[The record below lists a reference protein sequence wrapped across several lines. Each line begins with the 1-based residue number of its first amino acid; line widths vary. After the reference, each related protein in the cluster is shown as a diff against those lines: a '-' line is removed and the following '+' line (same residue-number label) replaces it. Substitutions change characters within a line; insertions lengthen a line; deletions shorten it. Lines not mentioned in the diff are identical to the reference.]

1 MGKFFIARPIFA
13 IALAAAIVLLGII
26 SIFDL
31 PIEQYPDITPPVV
44 EVSTTY
50 PGADAETVNNAV
62 ATPVSQS
69 IMGVSDM
76 LYMQAT
82 SANDGSMN
90 LQVTF
95 DIGSDPNM
103 DAIFTQNNVSTAL
116 SQLPASVTQQG
127 VTTRKTMTGF
137 LIVYSLT
144 SDGRYTGD
152 FLSNYAYI
160 NIQNELLKI
169 DGVGKVDIMGAGEYA
184 MRIWLKP
191 DLLDYYKISLD
202 EVFAAVEAQGGIFP
216 AGKFGGEPAAGDV
229 TYTYTVTMPPQI
241 YDAEQFG
248 DIIISTTPEGEQVRL
263 SDIADV
269 ALGSRQYGVESLFN
283 SDPTAL
289 LVIYQQPGSNAV
301 DVGNSVKAEM
311 ERLSKRFPDG
321 ITYTSMVDAT
331 TSIEAGVKDI
341 FVTLIIAL
349 ILVIAIIFLFLQDWR
364 ATLIPLLAIPVSI
377 IGAFALFPLLGFSI
391 NIISLLGM
399 VLAIGLVVDDAIV
412 VVGRAGQYREGA
424 ECEAGD
430 RRSDAQR
437 LVADR
442 RYDRRTAGRVYSRIV
457 HGEYHGSAVPAVL
470 DLDRRIGLHLFVQC
484 PHPFAC
490 AVRVAA
496 QAAPEGA
503 EGILRRFQPLVRQTY
518 RRIHIGY
525 HPFYRS
531 PEAYRR
537 NRRRNPCRYRRDLA
551 LPAFGLP
558 ARRGSGV
565 CHGLRADARG
575 FIPAN
580 HRQGDA
586 AGR

>member
-202 EVFAAVEAQGGIFP
+202 EVFAAVEAQGCIFP
-216 AGKFGGEPAAGDV
+216 AGKFQLPDKPFLLD
-229 TYTYTVTMPPQI
+229 TMAFFVP
-241 YDAEQFG
+241 
-248 DIIISTTPEGEQVRL
+248 IIVQTDL
-263 SDIADV
+263 SHSHD
-269 ALGSRQYGVESLFN
+269 
-283 SDPTAL
+283 
-289 LVIYQQPGSNAV
+289 
-301 DVGNSVKAEM
+301 
-311 ERLSKRFPDG
+311 
-321 ITYTSMVDAT
+321 
-331 TSIEAGVKDI
+331 
-341 FVTLIIAL
+341 
-349 ILVIAIIFLFLQDWR
+349 FLQ
-364 ATLIPLLAIPVSI
+364 I
-377 IGAFALFPLLGFSI
+377 
-391 NIISLLGM
+391 
-399 VLAIGLVVDDAIV
+399 
-412 VVGRAGQYREGA
+412 Q
-424 ECEAGD
+424 
-430 RRSDAQR
+430 
-437 LVADR
+437 
-442 RYDRRTAGRVYSRIV
+442 
-457 HGEYHGSAVPAVL
+457 
-470 DLDRRIGLHLFVQC
+470 HLFHSLELLFIQRA
-484 PHPFAC
+484 HLI
-490 AVRVAA
+490 RMHS
-496 QAAPEGA
+496 G
-503 EGILRRFQPLVRQTY
+503 
-518 RRIHIGY
+518 
-525 HPFYRS
+525 
-531 PEAYRR
+531 
-537 NRRRNPCRYRRDLA
+537 
-551 LPAFGLP
+551 
-558 ARRGSGV
+558 GSV
-565 CHGLRADARG
+565 
-575 FIPAN
+575 
-580 HRQGDA
+580 
-586 AGR
+586 

>member
-1 MGKFFIARPIFA
+1 MFRRLF
-13 IALAAAIVLLGII
+13 
-26 SIFDL
+26 
-31 PIEQYPDITPPVV
+31 Q
-44 EVSTTY
+44 
-50 PGADAETVNNAV
+50 
-62 ATPVSQS
+62 
-69 IMGVSDM
+69 
-76 LYMQAT
+76 
-82 SANDGSMN
+82 
-90 LQVTF
+90 
-95 DIGSDPNM
+95 
-103 DAIFTQNNVSTAL
+103 
-116 SQLPASVTQQG
+116 QLPAAVTQQG

-216 AGKFGGEPAAGDV
+216 AGKFGGGPAAGDV
-229 TYTYTVTMPPQI
+229 AYTYTVTMPPQI

-289 LVIYQQPGSNAV
+289 IVIYQQPGSNAV

-412 VVGRAGQYREGA
+412 VV
-424 ECEAGD
+424 EAVQVNIEKGLNAKQATLEAMH
-430 RRSDAQR
+430 SVSSPIIATTVV
-437 LVADR
+437 LLAVFIPVSFM
-442 RYDRRTAGRVYSRIV
+442 GS
-457 HGEYHGSAVPAVL
+457 YHGAPVPAVL
-470 DLDRRIGLHLFVQC
+470 DFDRRLGLHLFVQC
-484 PHPFAC
+484 PYPFAC

-503 EGILRRFQPLVRQTY
+503 EGILRRIQPLVRQTY

-551 LPAFGLP
+551 LPAFGIP

-575 FIPAN
+575 FVPAN

>member
-1 MGKFFIARPIFA
+1 M
-13 IALAAAIVLLGII
+13 
-26 SIFDL
+26 
-31 PIEQYPDITPPVV
+31 
-44 EVSTTY
+44 
-50 PGADAETVNNAV
+50 
-62 ATPVSQS
+62 
-69 IMGVSDM
+69 
-76 LYMQAT
+76 
-82 SANDGSMN
+82 
-90 LQVTF
+90 
-95 DIGSDPNM
+95 
-103 DAIFTQNNVSTAL
+103 
-116 SQLPASVTQQG
+116 TQQG

-229 TYTYTVTMPPQI
+229 AYTYTVTMPPQI

-289 LVIYQQPGSNAV
+289 IVIYQQPGSNAV

-349 ILVIAIIFLFLQDWR
+349 ILVIAIIFLSCR
-364 ATLIPLLAIPVSI
+364 TGV
-377 IGAFALFPLLGFSI
+377 
-391 NIISLLGM
+391 
-399 VLAIGLVVDDAIV
+399 
-412 VVGRAGQYREGA
+412 
-424 ECEAGD
+424 
-430 RRSDAQR
+430 RRS
-437 LVADR
+437 
-442 RYDRRTAGRVYSRIV
+442 S
-457 HGEYHGSAVPAVL
+457 P
-470 DLDRRIGLHLFVQC
+470 C
-484 PHPFAC
+484 W
-490 AVRVAA
+490 
-496 QAAPEGA
+496 
-503 EGILRRFQPLVRQTY
+503 RF
-518 RRIHIGY
+518 
-525 HPFYRS
+525 
-531 PEAYRR
+531 
-537 NRRRNPCRYRRDLA
+537 PCRSSALSRSSRCSDSRSISSRCWVWCWPSAWWSMMRSWWSRPCRSISRRA
-551 LPAFGLP
+551 
-558 ARRGSGV
+558 
-565 CHGLRADARG
+565 
-575 FIPAN
+575 
-580 HRQGDA
+580 
-586 AGR
+586 

>member
-1 MGKFFIARPIFA
+1 MYTEKELQAVSQMKKKRWWIALIPMVA
-13 IALAAAIVLLGII
+13 ALAAAIVLLGII
-26 SIFDL
+26 SVFDL

-44 EVSTTY
+44 EVSATY

-229 TYTYTVTMPPQI
+229 AYTYTVTMPPQI
-241 YDAEQFG
+241 TTAEQFG
-248 DIIISTTPEGEQVRL
+248 DIVVVTTSEGEQIRL
-263 SDIADV
+263 RDV
-269 ALGSRQYGVESLFN
+269 ADASCMPRIAARVGQEMDVLVEGREEDGQLFGRAMCQAPEVDGVVYLDAGEVGQVVRVRIV
-283 SDPTAL
+283 DTL
-289 LVIYQQPGSNAV
+289 LY
-301 DVGNSVKAEM
+301 EM
-311 ERLSKRFPDG
+311 EG
-321 ITYTSMVDAT
+321 
-331 TSIEAGVKDI
+331 E
-341 FVTLIIAL
+341 
-349 ILVIAIIFLFLQDWR
+349 
-364 ATLIPLLAIPVSI
+364 LA
-377 IGAFALFPLLGFSI
+377 
-391 NIISLLGM
+391 
-399 VLAIGLVVDDAIV
+399 
-412 VVGRAGQYREGA
+412 
-424 ECEAGD
+424 
-430 RRSDAQR
+430 
-437 LVADR
+437 
-442 RYDRRTAGRVYSRIV
+442 
-457 HGEYHGSAVPAVL
+457 
-470 DLDRRIGLHLFVQC
+470 
-484 PHPFAC
+484 
-490 AVRVAA
+490 
-496 QAAPEGA
+496 
-503 EGILRRFQPLVRQTY
+503 
-518 RRIHIGY
+518 
-525 HPFYRS
+525 
-531 PEAYRR
+531 
-537 NRRRNPCRYRRDLA
+537 
-551 LPAFGLP
+551 
-558 ARRGSGV
+558 
-565 CHGLRADARG
+565 
-575 FIPAN
+575 
-580 HRQGDA
+580 
-586 AGR
+586 